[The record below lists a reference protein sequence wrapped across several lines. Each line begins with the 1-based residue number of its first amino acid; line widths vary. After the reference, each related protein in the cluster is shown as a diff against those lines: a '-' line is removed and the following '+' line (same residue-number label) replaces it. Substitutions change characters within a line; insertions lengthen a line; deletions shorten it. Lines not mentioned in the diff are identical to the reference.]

1 MNLSTISERDLAN
14 NVLKEILKKNGK
26 ITYPI
31 DPFKL
36 LKDNGVIITFSDF
49 EKLEGIIINDEDN
62 VTVVSINRQRPLT
75 RQRFTAAHE
84 YCHYIK
90 DLIRKKDE
98 FSQINCL
105 SKTNNPIEK
114 FADNFASELLMPIE
128 ELKKICDLYK
138 GSDGY
143 ISFDNIVYIAE
154 YFGVSFESCLFRI
167 AYKLKMIDGD
177 NDSAILKK
185 RIKQFKPEK
194 RRKELIENCNDSLL
208 ICNIINSL
216 SYSVIDLSKNIG
228 SKFLNKYIYYDN
240 KLENIEQQN
249 VPFILAD
256 LQYNK
261 ENSQFYNSNNES
273 IYMTLGNYKM
283 QEYVMTTKDVLKL
296 NECCELHKMLFTYA
310 PFPEYAGFY
319 RTNDAVLAGGTTQPV
334 YWKNIGNELEKLEKE
349 FKIFKKQINEL
360 DICKYIEKI
369 TYFIYSFVKIHP
381 FNDGNGRISRALL
394 NWMLKLKCIPPIYID
409 DSCRQE
415 YYKALSSIDLYQNF
429 APLVLLIEKRI
440 ICTIIELHDYLYLE

>member
-208 ICNIINSL
+208 ISNIINSL

-228 SKFLNKYIYYDN
+228 SRFLNKYIYYDN

-249 VPFILAD
+249 VPYILAD
-256 LQYNK
+256 L
-261 ENSQFYNSNNES
+261 
-273 IYMTLGNYKM
+273 
-283 QEYVMTTKDVLKL
+283 
-296 NECCELHKMLFTYA
+296 
-310 PFPEYAGFY
+310 
-319 RTNDAVLAGGTTQPV
+319 
-334 YWKNIGNELEKLEKE
+334 
-349 FKIFKKQINEL
+349 
-360 DICKYIEKI
+360 
-369 TYFIYSFVKIHP
+369 
-381 FNDGNGRISRALL
+381 
-394 NWMLKLKCIPPIYID
+394 
-409 DSCRQE
+409 
-415 YYKALSSIDLYQNF
+415 
-429 APLVLLIEKRI
+429 
-440 ICTIIELHDYLYLE
+440 